1 MQLAVGVLA
10 CLLAGANAFYLP
22 GVSPH
27 AYEAGEQV
35 RLQVNSLTSVKTHLP
50 YEFYNLKYCR
60 PDVIREA
67 PENLGQ
73 LLMGNDI
80 LNSAFQVRCGA
91 EAECSAPAAA
101 RRAMRQAPRGTRSRM
116 GTACA

>member
-1 MQLAVGVLA
+1 MRQAAAVLA

-27 AYEAGEQV
+27 AYEPGEQV

-50 YEFYNLKYCR
+50 YEFYNLKFCR

-80 LNSAFQVRCGA
+80 LNSAFQVSG
-91 EAECSAPAAA
+91 AAA
-101 RRAMRQAPRGTRSRM
+101 ATCS
-116 GTACA
+116 